1 MRVGR
6 GATLILSI
14 SLEIE
19 TLLPANGGDRWR
31 LSRWLA
37 GGLPFVVAAA
47 LHYPQF
53 SVALPEVLVPFV
65 AIILLLIRV

>member
-14 SLEIE
+14 SPEIE
-19 TLLPANGGDRWR
+19 TLLPDNGGDRWR

-37 GGLPFVVAAA
+37 GGFPPGAAAA
-47 LHYPQF
+47 LH
-53 SVALPEVLVPFV
+53 
-65 AIILLLIRV
+65 